1 MRKYYIDN
9 IRILCILMLFPFH
22 AAMCF
27 NNFGEK
33 FYVNGAQST
42 ILSSIVVA
50 VYPWWMSLLFSLAGI
65 STVYALKKR
74 SAGEYAKER
83 IFKLFIPLLF
93 GILLIIPPQTYIADV
108 FHNGYSGGYF
118 EHYIKFFTHFTDLAG
133 NDGAFT
139 PGHLWFILYLF
150 VISMV
155 VLPLLIWYSNR
166 EKKFNFGKINI
177 ALLAILGILIL
188 GVLTFVA
195 DISGKSVGDF
205 LTCFL
210 LGFFVLSNDN
220 VLEKLKKY
228 STALGAVWLI
238 LIVLRC
244 TMWILDVK
252 GDVLWY
258 TGYKSLEWI
267 GILAAL
273 GLGGRF
279 LDFKNKFT
287 TYFSPAAFPIYFF
300 HQTVL
305 VIIAFFT
312 IKLIS
317 NTALQFILI
326 TIISF
331 VITICVYEL
340 FRRIPITRFMFGI
353 KK

>member
-1 MRKYYIDN
+1 MRKNYIDN

-27 NNFGEK
+27 NNFDEK
-33 FYVNGAQST
+33 FYVNGTPST

-50 VYPWWMSLLFSLAGI
+50 VYPWWMSLLFTLAGI

-93 GILLIIPPQTYIADV
+93 GVLLIIPPQKYIADV
-108 FHNGYSGGYF
+108 FHNGYTGGYF

-139 PGHLWFILYLF
+139 PGHLWFMLYLF

-155 VLPLLIWYSNR
+155 TLPLLVWYSKR
-166 EKKFNFGKINI
+166 EKKFDFGKINI
-177 ALLAILGILIL
+177 VLLAILGILIIGASTL
-188 GVLTFVA
+188 VA

-205 LTCFL
+205 MACFL
-210 LGFFVLSNDN
+210 LGFFVLSNDG

-228 STALGAVWLI
+228 STVLGAVWLI
-238 LIVLRC
+238 LIAIRC
-244 TMWILDVK
+244 AMWIFDVK

-300 HQTVL
+300 HQTIL
-305 VIIAFFT
+305 VITAFFT
-312 IKLIS
+312 AKFINS
-317 NTALQFILI
+317 TALQFILI

-331 VITICVYEL
+331 VLTICVYEL